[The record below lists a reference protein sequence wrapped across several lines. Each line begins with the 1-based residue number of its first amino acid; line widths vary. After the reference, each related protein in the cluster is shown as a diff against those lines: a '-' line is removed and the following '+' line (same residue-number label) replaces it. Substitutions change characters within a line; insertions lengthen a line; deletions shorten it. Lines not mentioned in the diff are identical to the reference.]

1 MWRQSEFV
9 FFSVLTSVGALFC
22 IEKNS
27 KLFWANDT
35 IESKIMKLL
44 IAGSR
49 SIKNFDLTKYVP
61 PNTTLIISGGA
72 TGIDTL
78 AEKFADTHIIPKQ
91 IILPDY
97 SLYGKQAPIVRNKL
111 MVDLADSVLVIWDG
125 KSHGAKITADYAK
138 KLNKLLN
145 NIII

>member
-1 MWRQSEFV
+1 MHKV
-9 FFSVLTSVGALFC
+9 FPLSLIL
-22 IEKNS
+22 NHN
-27 KLFWANDT
+27 KLF
-35 IESKIMKLL
+35 
-44 IAGSR
+44 
-49 SIKNFDLTKYVP
+49 NFLY
-61 PNTTLIISGGA
+61 I
-72 TGIDTL
+72 
-78 AEKFADTHIIPKQ
+78 ADTHIIPKQ